1 MNYENVSRLEIID
14 SKGRSYVEYGIVG
27 MTFDLQDDGRTLKI
41 FVTADEEKANQTRK
55 QFFDDLTQL
64 SQQMGLYNI

>member
-55 QFFDDLTQL
+55 QLFDDLTQL

>member
-14 SKGRSYVEYGIVG
+14 SKGRSYVECGVVG

-41 FVTADEEKANQTRK
+41 FVTADEEKRK
-55 QFFDDLTQL
+55 QVRSDILDDCVEIFKELKRGML
-64 SQQMGLYNI
+64 

>member
-27 MTFDLQDDGRTLKI
+27 MTFVLQDDGRTLKI
-41 FVTADEEKANQTRK
+41 FVTADEEKANQTRE
-55 QFFDDLTQL
+55 QLFDELTKL
-64 SQQMGLYNI
+64 RRLLGLYNN

>member
-1 MNYENVSRLEIID
+1 MKYDNVSRLEIID

-41 FVTADEEKANQTRK
+41 FVTADEEKANQTRE
-55 QFFDDLTQL
+55 QLLDELTKL
-64 SQQMGLYNI
+64 SQQMGLYNN

>member
-27 MTFDLQDDGRTLKI
+27 MTFVLQDDGRTLKI

-55 QFFDDLTQL
+55 HLLDELTKL
-64 SQQMGLYNI
+64 SQEMGLYDN

>member
-55 QFFDDLTQL
+55 QLFDELTQL
-64 SQQMGLYNI
+64 SQEMGLYNN